1 MKDSMVIKF
10 KNGYTVRVEDCGNKS
25 KSEILNEAYRAMQ
38 STKSYKKLKTIKAN
52 DAKDPKELVKQL
64 EDCIRL
70 FKKGPESYYDAV
82 DELKNA
88 VKTAK
93 NLFPFAKFE
102 DSNPKITYKSNL
114 LVHPRKIEAAFDKK
128 TGKIVDPEALDYEI
142 KNMEIDMDADL
153 NHENW
158 HKKYMPEALQLIVDD
173 YQKNIDLLNKIV
185 YANKFDIDQNTG
197 EVIDPYKFIFRVD
210 ELKKKL
216 EEIKK
221 VFKLDGK
228 VEEETEEV
236 EDAKCKDIPVAE
248 PTASYSL
255 NPDPYFSVD
264 NIDDARAYLTSR
276 DPEKKAGAIK
286 ILKNEFPAIRKNL
299 ENDIANADEF
309 VEKFTKDQMRIFMET
324 YRNILDVYNEAK
336 LMAEYIT
343 LSDLYKELYYN
354 ALHLGR
360 RNGREISGSK
370 SVVARKRL

>member
-1 MKDSMVIKF
+1 MVIKF
-10 KNGYTVRVEDCGNKS
+10 KNGYTVKVEDCENKS

-52 DAKDPKELVKQL
+52 DAKDPKELIKQL
-64 EDCIRL
+64 EDCIGL

-93 NLFPFAKFE
+93 TLFPSAKFE
-102 DSNPKITYKSNL
+102 DSNPSITYKPNMLS
-114 LVHPRKIEAAFDKK
+114 HISKIKASIDPK
-128 TGKIVDPEALDYEI
+128 TGKIIDPKLFDYEL
-142 KNMEIDMDADL
+142 KNVEIDMDADL

-158 HKKYMPEALQLIVDD
+158 HKKYMPEALETIVDE
-173 YQKNIDLLNKIV
+173 YQKFIDLFHKAT
-185 YANKFDIDQNTG
+185 ANDDNFPIDPDTG
-197 EVIDPYKFIFRVD
+197 EIIDPYDFIFRVYHLND
-210 ELKKKL
+210 KLK
-216 EEIKK
+216 EIKK
-221 VFKLDGK
+221 IFKLDGK

-276 DPEKKAGAIK
+276 DPEKKTAAIK
-286 ILKNEFPAIRKNL
+286 ILKNEFSAIRKNL
-299 ENDIANADEF
+299 ENDVANAEEF
-309 VEKFTKDQMRIFMET
+309 VEKFNKDQLRIFMET
-324 YRNILDVYNEAK
+324 YKNIIDVYNEAK